1 MTLSYYAISLQTS
14 RIVANEVDSDEA
26 ALLLDAGHSIL
37 LAAPV
42 DVVRAAILHQKPLK
56 ILSREDVVRSSRPRS
71 RPRSARG
78 AKSRLASAVAKVREE
93 PVCSTAPW
101 LRRRVL
107 V

>member
-1 MTLSYYAISLQTS
+1 MVLSYYAISLETS
-14 RIVANEVDSDEA
+14 RMVANEVDSDEA
-26 ALLLDAGHSIL
+26 AILLEAGHSIL

-42 DVVRAAILHQKPLK
+42 DLVRVALRHQKPLK
-56 ILSREDVVRSSRPRS
+56 IFSREDVVRSSRPRS

-78 AKSRLASAVAKVREE
+78 AKSRPASAVAKVREE
-93 PVCSTAPW
+93 PACSTAPW